1 MRNRYIALPMRLPTI
16 TEDIIALEPG
26 DELILRFRTWQDYEE
41 LLARREDKAGLR
53 IRYNSNTQEI
63 RMMSPLPRHGKDVD
77 LLADFVK
84 ILLRQQGKDWDS
96 FQPITLKRI
105 SQQGIEPDHCFY
117 IDNRLAVLGKE
128 RIDLETDPAPDLAI
142 EVDLTSM
149 TQPENYQAI
158 APSELWIYRGQK
170 LNLYHFSAEGYQE
183 VSNSRWFPDLDLNAL
198 IPRYIERGWEMG
210 SSVAMREFEDAVR
223 SLFKPGGSG

>member
-1 MRNRYIALPMRLPTI
+1 MPLPTI

-41 LLARREDKAGLR
+41 LLTRRQDKAGLR

-63 RMMSPLPRHGKDVD
+63 RIMSPLPRHGKDVD

-105 SQQGIEPDHCFY
+105 NQQGIEPDHCFY

-128 RIDLETDPAPDLAI
+128 RIDLETDPAPDLVI

-149 TQPENYQAI
+149 TEPENYQAI
-158 APSELWIYRGQK
+158 APSELWIYRENK
-170 LNLYHFSAEGYQE
+170 LHIYHFSPEGYQE
-183 VSNSRWFPDLDLNAL
+183 VANSRWFPECDLNDL

-223 SLFKPGGSG
+223 